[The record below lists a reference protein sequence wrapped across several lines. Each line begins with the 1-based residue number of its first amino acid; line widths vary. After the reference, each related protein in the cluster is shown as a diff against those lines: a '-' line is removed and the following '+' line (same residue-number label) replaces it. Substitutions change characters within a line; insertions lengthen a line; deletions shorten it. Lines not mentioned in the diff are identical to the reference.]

1 MPGPGQPNLEHGPVL
16 TFDAGVSFTSRRH
29 GFPMNSPQ
37 TILGIDAAWTASQ
50 PSGVAL
56 VQQRGSRW
64 RCIALAPSYRSFT
77 EQAEGIAGDWP
88 VSRFQ
93 GSEPD
98 IPGLLEAAERLA
110 GHPPDLVTIDMPIAR
125 LYAVPGRSGC
135 VPGIREPPLRCPFTQ
150 RRVPRRSTR
159 RARAYRVGEDSVC
172 SAWRCIAVR

>member
-1 MPGPGQPNLEHGPVL
+1 
-16 TFDAGVSFTSRRH
+16 
-29 GFPMNSPQ
+29 MNSPQ
-37 TILGIDAAWTASQ
+37 TILAIDAAWTASQ

-77 EQAEGIAGDWP
+77 EQAEGIVGEWS

-125 LYAVPGRSGC
+125 T
-135 VPGIREPPLRCPFTQ
+135 PFATQ
-150 RRVPRRSTR
+150 RAAD
-159 RARAYRVGEDSVC
+159 RAV
-172 SAWRCIAVR
+172 